1 MQDFWTKINIIKINV
16 FCEYNEWQVPKSDF
30 QNEFAMPRVI
40 QIIPIKDNLFILFT
54 KYSYFLWSCLFL
66 AKSLAF

>member
-1 MQDFWTKINIIKINV
+1 MTVCQK
-16 FCEYNEWQVPKSDF
+16 VPKSDF

-54 KYSYFLWSCLFL
+54 KLPLIMFIFGQVSYFLGPTIE
-66 AKSLAF
+66 KIPQPY